1 MTRWHLDEC
10 HPTLEAHL
18 HTLLPDQ
25 SSPRSVLFP
34 LCGASVDLSRVASLG
49 HCVVGVEGVRWAV
62 DRLLRE
68 HGKEVA
74 LPPGRQ
80 SIASHALRTARPRDA
95 RKAAEAGELL
105 AVEGDFLAIG
115 ASDLE
120 RMGLQKFNAAF
131 DRGGI
136 VAVDQAERPRYAE
149 VLSELMAP
157 AGRVLLVVTEHEP
170 AFGPPHSVDEAE
182 VRSLFEKHFAVRILS
197 RTDVLEAEPHW
208 RERGAT
214 SFSEAAYLLT
224 RRPPSGLSTREAR
237 KKFRTGMRGTASTR
251 PTPPA
256 AG

>member
-1 MTRWHLDEC
+1 MTMNDAIDE
-10 HPTLEAHL
+10 PGLEQEFRGL
-18 HTLLPDQ
+18 ETIGKILP
-25 SSPRSVLFP
+25 
-34 LCGASVDLSRVASLG
+34 
-49 HCVVGVEGVRWAV
+49 
-62 DRLLRE
+62 DRLLD
-68 HGKEVA
+68 H
-74 LPPGRQ
+74 
-80 SIASHALRTARPRDA
+80 ARPGCNC
-95 RKAAEAGELL
+95 KL
-105 AVEGDFLAIG
+105 
-115 ASDLE
+115 
-120 RMGLQKFNAAF
+120 
-131 DRGGI
+131 
-136 VAVDQAERPRYAE
+136 AVDQAERPRYAE

-182 VRSLFEKHFAVRILS
+182 VRSLFEEHFAVRILS